1 MKESI
6 VKKPIKVRVGY
17 EISNIQEPQAK
28 DAIALLD
35 YLNTLLKESDGYMT
49 GQNIIQAFDGMVDFP
64 EDSADTHHHFT
75 ILADLTSEQ
84 INGLNASGL
93 DGVIIDAPGGRTVE
107 LDIDVKIVYKR
118 SVPKK
123 DSPFRSG
130 ILKRCIELLRILSDS
145 NKPTHF
151 EISCNTEKFHNN

>member
-6 VKKPIKVRVGY
+6 VQRPIKVRVGY

-35 YLNTLLKESDGYMT
+35 YLNTLLKESDGYVT
-49 GQNIIQAFDGMVDFP
+49 SQNIIQAFDGIADFP

-84 INGLNASGL
+84 INGLNALGL
-93 DGVIIDAPGGRTVE
+93 DRVIIDASDDRTVE
-107 LDIDVKIVYKR
+107 LDIDVKIVYRR

-123 DSPFRSG
+123 DSPVHSG
-130 ILKRCIELLRILSDS
+130 ILTRCTELLRILSDS
-145 NKPTHF
+145 NAVTHY
-151 EISCNTEKFHNN
+151 EMSRNAEKLHNN